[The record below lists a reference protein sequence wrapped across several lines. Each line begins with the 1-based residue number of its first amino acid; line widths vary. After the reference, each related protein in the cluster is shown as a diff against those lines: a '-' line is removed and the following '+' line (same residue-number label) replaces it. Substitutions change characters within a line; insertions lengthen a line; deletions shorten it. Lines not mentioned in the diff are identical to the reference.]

1 MKCYIYTKYTQNVEN
16 RREKAYTLCC
26 ACRIYI
32 DIYIT
37 IGIERPALVL
47 PRGPNAISTRAFVGN
62 FFLLSFVFR
71 HGWTRYIKFR
81 SVLNLF
87 VGTQLQRPLF
97 TRCAPK
103 NTHTHTH

>member
-1 MKCYIYTKYTQNVEN
+1 MNEFN
-16 RREKAYTLCC
+16 
-26 ACRIYI
+26 
-32 DIYIT
+32 D
-37 IGIERPALVL
+37 PLVL
-47 PRGPNAISTRAFVGN
+47 SAVQTPLAPVHLTVI
-62 FFLLSFVFR
+62 FFLFAFR

-103 NTHTHTH
+103 NTRIDR